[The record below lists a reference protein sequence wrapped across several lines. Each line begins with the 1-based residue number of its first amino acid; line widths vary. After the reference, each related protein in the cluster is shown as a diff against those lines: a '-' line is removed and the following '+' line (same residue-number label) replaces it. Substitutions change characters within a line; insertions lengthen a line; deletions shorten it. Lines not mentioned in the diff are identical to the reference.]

1 VLSLVIAKR
10 VIIAMRINTFFYSI
24 QQGIKNIFRNSMF
37 SLASVATM
45 AACIFMFGI
54 FYILVANVNAMAQ
67 DAEESVAITVFFDEG
82 ISDSRIKDIGEDI
95 KKRTEVKEI
104 VFVSAEEAWESFKD
118 VYFEGNEEYA
128 DGFSDNPLANS
139 ANYEVYLKDISK
151 QSGLVTYLSSIDG
164 VREVKQSQSVAETLT
179 EFNKIL
185 SIVSGGIIL
194 ILLCV
199 AIFLINNTITVG
211 IAVRKEEIAIMK
223 LIGATDFLVRAP
235 FIVEGIVIG
244 LVGATIPLA
253 LLFVMYDNMMVY
265 VANKFAFVGPLL
277 EFVSAEMI
285 FQGLVPIALALGVG
299 IGFLGS
305 IWTIRKHLKV

>member
-1 VLSLVIAKR
+1 MKFNSLL
-10 VIIAMRINTFFYSI
+10 YSI
-24 QQGIKNIFRNSMF
+24 QQGFKNIARNSMF
-37 SLASVATM
+37 SIASMATM

-54 FYILVANVNAMAQ
+54 FYILVFNVNAMVRS
-67 DAEESVAITVFFDEG
+67 AEESVAVTVFFDEG
-82 ISDSRIKDIGEDI
+82 ISDARIQDIGEDI
-95 KKRTEVKEI
+95 KKRTEVREI

-128 DGFSDNPLANS
+128 VGFSENPLANS
-139 ANYEVYLKDISK
+139 ANYEIYLNDISQ
-151 QSGLVTYLSSIDG
+151 QSSLVNYLERIDG
-164 VREVKQSQSVAETLT
+164 VRDVKQSQSVAETLT

-185 SIVSGGIIL
+185 SIVSGGVIL

-199 AIFLINNTITVG
+199 AIFLINNTVTVG

-244 LVGATIPLA
+244 LVGAAVPLII
-253 LLFVMYDNMMVY
+253 LFVLYDNIVSY
-265 VANKFAFVGPLL
+265 VAAQFSFIGELLQFVAPSTL
-277 EFVSAEMI
+277 
-285 FQGLVPIALALGVG
+285 FQGLIPIALLLGVG

-305 IWTIRKHLKV
+305 MWTIRKHLKV